1 MLKGDERGESAAY
14 PRTGDIKVEVVPS
27 DILISISQ
35 SDLADKRIV
44 VGIRSLAVWVP
55 RQDPQAVRELNDRV
69 SVGIGGYK
77 VVDPG
82 GYANRGEAFATI
94 VNPIELESEGKDDI
108 NLRFEIMRARRL
120 TCGIQ

>member
-1 MLKGDERGESAAY
+1 LIKIDERGGSVAY
-14 PRTGDIKVEVVPS
+14 PRTRNIKFEVVSS
-27 DILISISQ
+27 DILISGSRA
-35 SDLADKRIV
+35 DLADKRIV
-44 VGIRSLAVWVP
+44 AGIRSLAVWVP

-94 VNPIELESEGKDDI
+94 VDPIELESEG
-108 NLRFEIMRARRL
+108 RATS
-120 TCGIQ
+120 TCDLGWELCVRAD